1 MSLSLCLDIKKKR
14 KDALQDQLGV
24 YLRRNH
30 EIFESCQ
37 TMLIFIF
44 ISVKKSLNG
53 LTIEG

>member
-30 EIFESCQ
+30 EIFERCQ